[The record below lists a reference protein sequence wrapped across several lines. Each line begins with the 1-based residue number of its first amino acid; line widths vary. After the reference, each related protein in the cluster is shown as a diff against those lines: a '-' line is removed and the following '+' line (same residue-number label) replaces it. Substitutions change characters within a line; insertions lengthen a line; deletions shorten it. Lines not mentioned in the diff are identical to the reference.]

1 MKTYLD
7 ALRDIRE
14 NGVDSDDRTGVGTR
28 RLFSVFMRY
37 DLSKGFPMVTTKKMA
52 FWTFAAELLWFIEG
66 STDERRLAELTF
78 EKSRNDIVQKRT
90 IWTDNADNQGVAL
103 GYENNDDYKGLG
115 PIYGFQ
121 WRNWSGYNQDMK
133 FLVIDQL
140 ANLIDGI
147 KKDPNGRRHVL
158 SAWNAVD
165 IPDMALPPCHTIVIF
180 NVIAGKLNCHLTQR
194 SGDFFLGVPA
204 NIMSYAMLTHMIAKE
219 CGLEVGEFAH
229 TVVDAHIYKNHFD
242 AVDEQLKREPLPLPT
257 LEISDEF
264 FIAGYGDNPEHYELD
279 NRRLFKL
286 NGYQSHEKI
295 SAPMAI

>member
-78 EKSRNDIVQKRT
+78 EKPRVDIVQKRT

-103 GYENNDDYKGLG
+103 GYENSDDYKGLG

-121 WRNWSGYNQDMK
+121 FRNWTGFNQDMK
-133 FLVIDQL
+133 FVKVDQL
-140 ANLIDGI
+140 TNLIDGI

-165 IPDMALPPCHTIVIF
+165 IPDMALPPCHTMTVF
-180 NVIAGKLNCHLTQR
+180 NVIGGKLNCHLTQR
-194 SGDFFLGVPA
+194 
-204 NIMSYAMLTHMIAKE
+204 
-219 CGLEVGEFAH
+219 
-229 TVVDAHIYKNHFD
+229 
-242 AVDEQLKREPLPLPT
+242 
-257 LEISDEF
+257 
-264 FIAGYGDNPEHYELD
+264 
-279 NRRLFKL
+279 
-286 NGYQSHEKI
+286 
-295 SAPMAI
+295 

>member
-1 MKTYLD
+1 M
-7 ALRDIRE
+7 
-14 NGVDSDDRTGVGTR
+14 
-28 RLFSVFMRY
+28 
-37 DLSKGFPMVTTKKMA
+37 
-52 FWTFAAELLWFIEG
+52 
-66 STDERRLAELTF
+66 
-78 EKSRNDIVQKRT
+78 
-90 IWTDNADNQGVAL
+90 
-103 GYENNDDYKGLG
+103 
-115 PIYGFQ
+115 
-121 WRNWSGYNQDMK
+121 
-133 FLVIDQL
+133 
-140 ANLIDGI
+140 
-147 KKDPNGRRHVL
+147 
-158 SAWNAVD
+158 
-165 IPDMALPPCHTIVIF
+165 
-180 NVIAGKLNCHLTQR
+180 LNIL

-229 TVVDAHIYKNHFD
+229 TVIDAHIYKNHFD